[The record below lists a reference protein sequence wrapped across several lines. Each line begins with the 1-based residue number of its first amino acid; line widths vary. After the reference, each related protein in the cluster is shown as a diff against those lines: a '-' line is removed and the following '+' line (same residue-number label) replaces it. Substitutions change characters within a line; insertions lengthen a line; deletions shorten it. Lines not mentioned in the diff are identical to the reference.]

1 MQRAHESEEPVSLT
15 RRILPKIESVLACA
29 ANNLKRGLPTL
40 RHEAPIAPMTERE
53 NNTEADNALLLRVA
67 AGDQTAFAQFYDRVA
82 GPLYSMALRMLGN
95 EQDAQDALQEGM
107 EHLWRK
113 APAFDSSRA
122 SAFSWSVMLFRS
134 RLVDRV
140 RHSATQSRTIEKVTA
155 QTDPAEHDDATAL
168 SALARRED
176 CHIVRRVMATLREEQ
191 QELLRQAFFSGLTQ
205 QEIADQTG
213 KPLGTVK
220 TVIRRALIE
229 LRDRL
234 SKEGYQP

>member
-1 MQRAHESEEPVSLT
+1 
-15 RRILPKIESVLACA
+15 
-29 ANNLKRGLPTL
+29 
-40 RHEAPIAPMTERE
+40 MTDRPP
-53 NNTEADNALLLRVA
+53 NTEADNALLQRVA
-67 AGDQTAFAQFYDRVA
+67 TGDQAAFAEYYDRMA
-82 GPLYSMALRMLGN
+82 GPLYSMALRMLGHAQ
-95 EQDAQDALQEGM
+95 EAQDALQEGM

-113 APAFDSSRA
+113 APAFDSTRA

-140 RHSATQSRTIEKVTA
+140 RRSATQTRTLEKVTA

-168 SALARRED
+168 EALARRED
-176 CHIVRRVMATLREEQ
+176 CHMVRRVMATLRDEQ

-220 TVIRRALIE
+220 TVIRRALLE
-229 LRDRL
+229 LRDSL
-234 SKEGYQP
+234 AKEGYRP